1 MKNYQ
6 KKLEIIEEIYEKQCE
21 DFKSEMISRLVDF
34 FVKSGCDF
42 LEFELGCT
50 KIRLCINKNTEDEIL
65 YSMNPF
71 RIFHFEN
78 YYSLDCE
85 DINFII
91 EIMDYLTDNNLLEI
105 CEN

>member
-6 KKLEIIEEIYEKQCE
+6 KKLEIIEEVYDKQCE
-21 DFKSEMISRLVDF
+21 DFKSEMISQLIDF
-34 FVKSGCDF
+34 FVKSRCDF

-50 KIRLCINKNTEDEIL
+50 KIRLCINENTEDEIL

-71 RIFHFEN
+71 AK
-78 YYSLDCE
+78 YYSLDYE